1 MIKIEFSQPKPRIED
16 WRVKMNG
23 RTVGDVWRNGTG
35 YLVSVS
41 RKEQAATLD
50 DAFKAARRQVQ
61 GLTVA

>member
-16 WRVKMNG
+16 WRIKMNG
-23 RTVGDVWRNGTG
+23 RTVGGVWRNGAG

-50 DAFKAARRQVQ
+50 DAFKAARKQVQ
-61 GLTVA
+61 SLTVA